1 MSDGG
6 FEAPLSPIEIQA
18 RNHAILCA
26 TGFLI
31 LLPVGALIARYA
43 RTFTRSWFPIH
54 LAFQLFI
61 AGPVIFTGWYY
72 GWKTANELGF
82 PHFSDPHEKMGLS
95 LLILYV
101 VQLLGGLFI
110 HWVKTP
116 SPFGVGTRPPQNY
129 FHGFL
134 GLAIF
139 VLAASQVH
147 YGLYIE
153 WDFALG
159 GLHRVPMS
167 AKNAWIAL
175 VVIFWALYLLGLAL
189 LPRQFRQERKGKE
202 DVAHGSSRN
211 SDTEHLG

>member
-1 MSDGG
+1 MSSD
-6 FEAPLSPIEIQA
+6 FPLSPIERQV
-18 RNHAILCA
+18 RQHAILCA

-31 LLPVGALIARYA
+31 LLPVGVLVARYT
-43 RTFTRSWFPIH
+43 RTFTNRWFSMH
-54 LAFQLFI
+54 AAFQTFV

-72 GWKTANELGF
+72 GWKSAEELQTG
-82 PHFSDPHEKMGLS
+82 HFIDPHQKMGLA

-101 VQLLGGLFI
+101 AQLLVGIFV

-116 SPFGVGTRPPQNY
+116 SPFGTGTRPPQNY

-147 YGLYIE
+147 YGLFIE
-153 WDFALG
+153 WAFALG
-159 GLHRVPMS
+159 GLHVVPAS

-175 VVIFWALYLLGLAL
+175 VVIFWTLYLGGLAL
-189 LPRQFRQERKGKE
+189 LPRQFKQERKGRE
-202 DVAHGSSRN
+202 VAVQSSQN